1 MSNFQIP
8 PHADESA
15 LKKLEKKIIDEGK
28 AEDAHVSHTLKDLS
42 KVEKASGK
50 ADKTFDKSEHAL
62 EKTHKKELKA
72 SNTLNKATHKH
83 DLAVA
88 AIGNAEK
95 DLAVKKQESARLQA
109 EVEQRKA
116 SVDGII
122 EAQRHHNVGIC
133 SLLLVSLAFDF
144 QLTSMPIYLS
154 PCANPSSPRFT
165 TSVLVLA
172 TATQTP
178 ERLHLHLRETC
189 HFHLF
194 FRGFRRGV
202 VTSVGL

>member
-122 EAQRHHNVGIC
+122 EAQRHHN
-133 SLLLVSLAFDF
+133 S
-144 QLTSMPIYLS
+144 
-154 PCANPSSPRFT
+154 
-165 TSVLVLA
+165 
-172 TATQTP
+172 
-178 ERLHLHLRETC
+178 LRESKLAEIHNVRAGSGDSNTDA
-189 HFHLF
+189 
-194 FRGFRRGV
+194 GAPAPAPA
-202 VTSVGL
+202 